1 MTIKLIDFYVDINQI
16 IKIEFIFDCTG
27 RVTKGKTKFWAK
39 KKKKKKCLDLGS
51 NLGPPAWQHEMLG
64 NDLFFT

>member
-39 KKKKKKCLDLGS
+39 KRDL
-51 NLGPPAWQHEMLG
+51 MK
-64 NDLFFT
+64 FFVGF